1 MEEVRQYFQIVKF
14 VILII
19 TFIIIFMIGV
29 WLESKRPVELI
40 YSNNGF
46 AMKIKKGPPWLA
58 IFALI
63 DFVIMTILFI
73 LFMLMR

>member
-1 MEEVRQYFQIVKF
+1 MEEIRETIQILQGI
-14 VILII
+14 ILII

-63 DFVIMTILFI
+63 DFVVAIIFFI
-73 LFMLMR
+73 LFMLMQ

>member
-1 MEEVRQYFQIVKF
+1 MEEIRETIQILQGI
-14 VILII
+14 ILII
-19 TFIIIFMIGV
+19 TFIIIFMIGL

-40 YSNNGF
+40 YSDNGF
-46 AMKIKKGPPWLA
+46 AMKIKKGTPWLA

-63 DFVIMTILFI
+63 EFVAMTILFI

>member
-1 MEEVRQYFQIVKF
+1 MEELRETIQILQGI
-14 VILII
+14 ILII

>member
-1 MEEVRQYFQIVKF
+1 MEEIRETIQILQGI
-14 VILII
+14 ILIF

-40 YSNNGF
+40 YSDNGF
-46 AMKIKKGPPWLA
+46 AMKFKKGPPWLA
-58 IFALI
+58 IFCLI
-63 DFVIMTILFI
+63 DFVVMTILFI

>member
-1 MEEVRQYFQIVKF
+1 MEEIRETIQILQSI
-14 VILII
+14 ILII

-46 AMKIKKGPPWLA
+46 VKKIKKGPPWLA
-58 IFALI
+58 IFCLI
-63 DFVIMTILFI
+63 DFVVVTIIFI

>member
-1 MEEVRQYFQIVKF
+1 MEEIRETIQILQGI
-14 VILII
+14 ILII

-63 DFVIMTILFI
+63 DYYTFYLIYAHAI
-73 LFMLMR
+73 R

>member
-1 MEEVRQYFQIVKF
+1 MEELRETIQILQGI
-14 VILII
+14 ILIF

-40 YSNNGF
+40 YSDNGF

-58 IFALI
+58 IFGLI
-63 DFVIMTILFI
+63 DFVVIIMLFI
-73 LFMLMR
+73 VFMFVL

>member
-1 MEEVRQYFQIVKF
+1 MEEIRETIQILQGI
-14 VILII
+14 ILII

-40 YSNNGF
+40 YSDNGF
-46 AMKIKKGPPWLA
+46 AMKIKKGTPWLA
-58 IFALI
+58 IFTLI
-63 DFVIMTILFI
+63 DFVVVTIIFI

>member
-1 MEEVRQYFQIVKF
+1 MEELRETIQILQGI
-14 VILII
+14 ILII

-58 IFALI
+58 IFTLI

>member
-14 VILII
+14 VILIFSFI
-19 TFIIIFMIGV
+19 TIFMIGV

-58 IFALI
+58 IFTLI
-63 DFVIMTILFI
+63 DFVVATTLFI

>member
-1 MEEVRQYFQIVKF
+1 MEELRETIQILQGI
-14 VILII
+14 ILII
-19 TFIIIFMIGV
+19 TFIIISMIGV

-40 YSNNGF
+40 YSNNGY

-58 IFALI
+58 IFILI
-63 DFVIMTILFI
+63 DFVVVTMLFI

>member
-1 MEEVRQYFQIVKF
+1 MEEIRETIQILQGI
-14 VILII
+14 ILII
-19 TFIIIFMIGV
+19 TFIIIFMIGI